1 MTGPTQFPALDGVAP
16 LPHLGVIRAV
26 GEDAANFLHNQLTQ
40 DVLLMK
46 ADQCHLGAF
55 CNAKG
60 RMQASFV
67 YCKPN
72 PNEVLLVCRRDL
84 IAQTVKR
91 LSMFVLRAK
100 VKLTDATADFHLM
113 GLAGKS
119 LESLVTKIS
128 QEAGAH
134 TSPQELSTTQQ
145 AWRCIPWESAQAHV
159 LTLYP
164 AMEQPRALLLT
175 TSAPDLTQYPSLD
188 TANWQLGEVM
198 GGIAWVELATFEAF
212 VPQMLNYESVDG
224 VNFKKGCYPGQEV
237 VARSQFRGTLKR
249 RAFVVQSAGAISA
262 GQEIFT
268 SEATDQPC
276 GLVAQVATVN
286 DQTYAIVE
294 LQTTVVDEHKALH
307 VGSNSGSQLHTL
319 PLPYVLKDDI

>member
-1 MTGPTQFPALDGVAP
+1 MSSISHLPALDGVAS
-16 LPHLGVIRAV
+16 LPHLGVIRAS

-100 VKLTDATADFHLM
+100 VKLTDASEDFTLL
-113 GLAGKS
+113 GLAGNTLVTV
-119 LESLVTKIS
+119 LESIDQQAK
-128 QEAGAH
+128 
-134 TSPQELSTTQQ
+134 PQEKST
-145 AWRCIPWESAQAHV
+145 APAGRCISWQSVKGHL

-164 AMEQPRALLLT
+164 ALDQPRALLLAA
-175 TSAPDLTQYPSLD
+175 SAPDIAKYPVL
-188 TANWQLGEVM
+188 AAAHWQLGEVM
-198 GGIAWVELATFEAF
+198 SGIAWVELATFEAF
-212 VPQMLNYESVDG
+212 VPQMLNFESVDG

-249 RAFVVQSAGAISA
+249 RAYLVKCAKAIEA

-268 SEATDQPC
+268 SDATDQPS

-294 LQTTVVDEHKALH
+294 LQTSVVDEGKSLHAGTPTGSHLH
-307 VGSNSGSQLHTL
+307 VL
-319 PLPYVLKDDI
+319 PLPYTLRDDI